1 MICVYLK
8 IKCTEEI
15 KLIDVLSVALHV
27 ILCVFCVAKI
37 YKTKQFNKKI
47 GIISQNKLVSKKK
60 KKMLNLLKLMCK
72 MYDVIRLK
80 TFTPHVRI

>member
-1 MICVYLK
+1 MTRYVSLKSKYVNMICVYLK

-37 YKTKQFNKKI
+37 KQNNLIKKL
-47 GIISQNKLVSKKK
+47 G
-60 KKMLNLLKLMCK
+60 
-72 MYDVIRLK
+72 
-80 TFTPHVRI
+80 

>member
-1 MICVYLK
+1 MTRYVSLKSKYVNMICVYLK

-15 KLIDVLSVALHV
+15 KLIDILSVALHV

-60 KKMLNLLKLMCK
+60 KKC
-72 MYDVIRLK
+72 
-80 TFTPHVRI
+80 